1 MKALKLGDIYI
12 VAYRRL
18 GEEWR
23 QYAVAASHA
32 TYYTSYDCLEVV
44 EYLVDMLKRLG
55 VAVEVELEPAVEED
69 DMYKSYRWE
78 DKLVQLEPDEE
89 VAEP

>member
-1 MKALKLGDIYI
+1 MRALKVGDAYV
-12 VAYRRL
+12 VAYRRP

-23 QYAVAASHA
+23 QYAVAASHT

-44 EYLVDMLKRLG
+44 EYLVDLLKRLG
-55 VAVEVELEPAVEED
+55 VAVETEAAVETEES
-69 DMYKSYRWE
+69 DMCKSYRWE
-78 DKLVQLEPDEE
+78 DRLVQLEPDEE

>member
-1 MKALKLGDIYI
+1 MKALRIGDVYI
-12 VAYRRL
+12 VAYRRQ

-23 QYAVAASHA
+23 QYAMATSHT

-44 EYLVDMLKRLG
+44 EYLVDLAVETE
-55 VAVEVELEPAVEED
+55 VAVETEENEL
-69 DMYKSYRWE
+69 YKSYRWE
-78 DKLVQLEPDEE
+78 DMLVQLEPDEE

>member
-1 MKALKLGDIYI
+1 MKALKLGGVYI
-12 VAYRRL
+12 VAYRRP

-23 QYAVAASHA
+23 QYAVATSHT

-44 EYLVDMLKRLG
+44 EYLVELLKELG
-55 VAVEVELEPAVEED
+55 VAVEVEVAVETEES

-78 DKLVQLEPDEE
+78 NRLVQLEPDEE